1 MNGASRTA
9 RRWPAWRGTLALAL
23 GLAAVAVRAEPVS
36 LAYDE
41 LTLLGYYEP
50 PPAGAPVVLML
61 HGTLAHGD
69 MEIMRTLREVFAEEG
84 WGALSVSLSFGEDRR
99 TGMYPCDAAHRHRAV
114 DAAAELAAWR
124 AWLADRGVTRVVLL
138 GHSRGALQMAAFAAD
153 AAPSTAEAMVLLAPP
168 APPDGRQAE
177 RYRARFDD
185 DLAARVREAEALVA
199 ADRGDE
205 TLTGVGFLYCDDAR
219 VTAAAFLSYYG
230 PAAPSDVRDFLRD
243 SARPVLVIAGS
254 EDEISAGLPA
264 ALGPILSPPRQR
276 LVEIDGADHFFRD
289 LYAYDV
295 VEAVQD
301 FVDETAGP

>member
-1 MNGASRTA
+1 
-9 RRWPAWRGTLALAL
+9 
-23 GLAAVAVRAEPVS
+23 
-36 LAYDE
+36 
-41 LTLLGYYEP
+41 
-50 PPAGAPVVLML
+50 
-61 HGTLAHGD
+61 
-69 MEIMRTLREVFAEEG
+69 
-84 WGALSVSLSFGEDRR
+84 
-99 TGMYPCDAAHRHRAV
+99 
-114 DAAAELAAWR
+114 
-124 AWLADRGVTRVVLL
+124 
-138 GHSRGALQMAAFAAD
+138 MAAFAAD